1 MVKKLLG
8 CFMKKNFKKQI
19 KKNLEWKVI
28 KKKGDKLYVKW
39 KGYDNSF
46 NSWIN
51 KKRYY
56 VKVIQYFPKPYE
68 PFVGNVKVELDL
80 SNYYATK
87 ADLKGATGIDAFN
100 VALNSNL
107 AKFKAEV
114 NKIYVDKLKT
124 VPDDLSKLSNVVNNE
139 AVKKKNSVW

>member
-1 MVKKLLG
+1 M
-8 CFMKKNFKKQI
+8 
-19 KKNLEWKVI
+19 
-28 KKKGDKLYVKW
+28 
-39 KGYDNSF
+39 
-46 NSWIN
+46 
-51 KKRYY
+51 
-56 VKVIQYFPKPYE
+56 IQYFPEPYE

-87 ADLKGATGIDAFN
+87 ADLKGATGIDASN

-107 AKFKAEV
+107 AKLKAEV

-139 AVKKKNSVW
+139 AVKKKTLYDKLIAKVNAINTSGFFLQTKYDADKSDLEKKINDVYKKNTWYSGLVKKKGL